1 MSSSITS
8 AGDCFVVLAPF
19 AESNSVIVGRNS
31 LVAGVA
37 AAADEP
43 SSEVQYFA
51 ATTNEPET
59 VQKVSQ

>member
-8 AGDCFVVLAPF
+8 GDCFVVLAPF

-31 LVAGVA
+31 LVVGV